1 MTEHMG
7 AVVEIWPVAADTE
20 GIWLLSGDDAWRSD
34 RIPADGQP
42 QAEVE
47 YVLWSRG
54 AAERT
59 EFAHS
64 TSWRVDGPH
73 IVLTY
78 IAVVSVD
85 ELVRDTWPSASPI
98 SARLANVVGP
108 ATSGPALSEP
118 VPRHIDVL
126 FHGIRHLRFLLDTD
140 ATAQRALID
149 PWPRHLARLQPAL
162 AGMYTAEEE
171 PIILRN
177 AHEAFGGE

>member
-7 AVVEIWPVAADTE
+7 AVVEVWPVAADTE
-20 GIWLLSGDDAWRSD
+20 GIWLLSGDDSWRSG

-47 YVLWSRG
+47 YVLWSCS

-85 ELVRDTWPSASPI
+85 ELVRDAWPSASPI
-98 SARLANVVGP
+98 SARLADVVGP

-162 AGMYTAEEE
+162 AGMYTEEEE
-171 PIILRN
+171 PIVLRN
-177 AHEAFGGE
+177 AHEALDGE